1 MRSTMGIEE
10 DLEKRLIEIDQNLY
24 EEQKAR
30 AQQIIEYTHG
40 LLKDLEIE
48 ARTDFQRVT
57 IFLFLK
63 GFHIFEAVK
72 VLCEKDHALSATILL
87 RTLLE
92 DTANLLYI
100 YKRPQK
106 RSKRF
111 LAHGPAGTMVMLET
125 LEYMNPGFAETPS
138 YEAAKEMISKQREG
152 IDFDYK
158 PEYNWARK
166 SHAELI
172 KETLPKL
179 YFGFWKSACFVA
191 HPNILELGQY
201 VREKDGK
208 LIIQSEP
215 TKSYRAYALL
225 AAQGCFLLLLETFS
239 KVLKIELSSEIK
251 NTIEEQKKL
260 YS

>member
-1 MRSTMGIEE
+1 MGIEE
-10 DLEKRLIEIDQNLY
+10 DLEQRLSEIDQSLY
-24 EEQKAR
+24 EEQKAS
-30 AQQIIEYTHG
+30 AQKIIEYIHE
-40 LLKDLEIE
+40 LLRDLQVE
-48 ARTDFQRVT
+48 AKTDFKRVT
-57 IFLFLK
+57 VFLFLK

-72 VLCEKDHALSATILL
+72 ILCEKDHAISATILL

-92 DTANLLYI
+92 GTANLLYI
-100 YKRPQK
+100 YKRPQQ

-125 LEYMNPGFAETPS
+125 LEYINPDFAEAPL

-191 HPNILELGQY
+191 HPNMLEFGQY
-201 VREKDGK
+201 IREKDGK
-208 LIIQSEP
+208 LVIHSEP

-239 KVLKIELSSEIK
+239 KVIRIQLSAEIQEA
-251 NTIEEQKKL
+251 IEEQKKL